1 MIEAPDR
8 FWAPEETIDLAKEH
22 LHPHFPPGD
31 GILYSD
37 VGYNLLGLIIEHVT
51 EQPFHRA

>member
-8 FWAPEETIDLAKEH
+8 SWAPEETIDWAKEH